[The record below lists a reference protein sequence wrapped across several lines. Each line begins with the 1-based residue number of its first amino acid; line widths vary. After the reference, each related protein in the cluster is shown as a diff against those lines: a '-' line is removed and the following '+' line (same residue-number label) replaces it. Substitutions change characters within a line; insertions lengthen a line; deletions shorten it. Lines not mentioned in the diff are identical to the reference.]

1 MSTTRILTLFGEE
14 IVNEPAKP
22 AAKGR
27 VRSKDALVQ
36 EGDDSENEYTISE
49 NPVENNDTFTTPV
62 IVKENTLFYAVV
74 DGSTETSQTDT
85 LIDALHGND
94 AEQTSEFNTTIDKE
108 AEEIYSDVLPD
119 GNNSTDEDYNN
130 STIDDSEASTTIA
143 EYEIV
148 IAQYEN
154 QVLLSSTESETD
166 SESPLADVI
175 TEQVSKPIKPAKKEK
190 NTPED
195 IIPEDWSG
203 EKKYYTIGEV
213 ADFFKVKT
221 SHIRFWTNEF
231 KLKVRTTRKGDRL
244 FTPEQVKELRAIY
257 HLTKERGF
265 TISGAKAKLKTKNNM
280 DVTTVDLKTSLLLLK
295 TKLIALRKQ
304 LG

>member
-36 EGDDSENEYTISE
+36 EGDESENEYCISE
-49 NPVENNDTFTTPV
+49 NPVENNDTLTTPV
-62 IVKENTLFYAVV
+62 VVEENTLFYAVV
-74 DGSTETSQTDT
+74 DSSKESSPADT
-85 LIDALHGND
+85 QIEALQDND
-94 AEQTSEFNTTIDKE
+94 AEQTFEFNTIIDKE
-108 AEEIYSDVLPD
+108 AADIYIDVLPE

-130 STIDDSEASTTIA
+130 SIADESEASTTIA
-143 EYEIV
+143 EHDIA

-154 QVLLSSTESETD
+154 QLFSPSTESETD
-166 SESPLADVI
+166 KESPLADVT
-175 TEQVSKPIKPAKKEK
+175 TEQVSKPTKPAKKEK

-265 TISGAKAKLKTKNNM
+265 TINGAKAKLKTKNNM
-280 DVTTVDLKTSLLLLK
+280 DVTTVDLKSSLVLLK

>member
-1 MSTTRILTLFGEE
+1 MR
-14 IVNEPAKP
+14 A
-22 AAKGR
+22 
-27 VRSKDALVQ
+27 KDASVQ
-36 EGDDSENEYTISE
+36 EGEEYENENTSSVIII
-49 NPVENNDTFTTPV
+49 ENNETPASSV
-62 IVKENTLFYAVV
+62 TVEEYTLFDTAI
-74 DGSTETSQTDT
+74 DDNTETPISYTMT
-85 LIDALHGND
+85 EALQGND
-94 AEQTSEFNTTIDKE
+94 AEQTSVYNSITDKE

-119 GNNSTDEDYNN
+119 DTDEEYNN
-130 STIDDSEASTTIA
+130 SIVADDDLTSPII
-143 EYEIV
+143 EYDITV
-148 IAQYEN
+148 AQYEN
-154 QVLLSSTESETD
+154 QLLSPSTESETD
-166 SESPLADVI
+166 RKSPLTDVT
-175 TEQVSKPIKPAKKEK
+175 TEQVSKPTKPAKKEK

-203 EKKYYTIGEV
+203 EKKYYSIGEV
-213 ADFFKVKT
+213 ADVFKVKT

-265 TISGAKAKLKTKNNM
+265 TINGAKAKLKTKNNM
-280 DVTTVDLKTSLLLLK
+280 DVTTVDLKSSLVLLK

>member
-27 VRSKDALVQ
+27 VRSKDAAVQ
-36 EGDDSENEYTISE
+36 DGEESENENTSSDLII
-49 NPVENNDTFTTPV
+49 ENNETPASSVTVEEITLIDTA
-62 IVKENTLFYAVV
+62 IDDNTEMPP
-74 DGSTETSQTDT
+74 SDT
-85 LIDALHGND
+85 LIEALQSND
-94 AEQTSEFNTTIDKE
+94 AEQTSEDNSITDKE
-108 AEEIYSDVLPD
+108 AEEIYNDALPD
-119 GNNSTDEDYNN
+119 DTDEKYNN
-130 STIDDSEASTTIA
+130 SIVADSELTAPVT
-143 EYEIV
+143 EYDIDV
-148 IAQYEN
+148 AQYEN
-154 QVLLSSTESETD
+154 LFLLSSTESETD
-166 SESPLADVI
+166 SESPLADV
-175 TEQVSKPIKPAKKEK
+175 TSEQVSKPTKPAKKEK
-190 NTPED
+190 NTTED
-195 IIPEDWSG
+195 IIPEDWNG

-244 FTPEQVKELRAIY
+244 FTPEQVRELRAIY

>member
-27 VRSKDALVQ
+27 MRAKDASVQ
-36 EGDDSENEYTISE
+36 EGEEYENENTSSVIII
-49 NPVENNDTFTTPV
+49 ENNETPASSV
-62 IVKENTLFYAVV
+62 TVEEYTLFDTAI
-74 DGSTETSQTDT
+74 DDNTETPISYTMT
-85 LIDALHGND
+85 EALQGND
-94 AEQTSEFNTTIDKE
+94 AEQTSVYNSITDKE

-119 GNNSTDEDYNN
+119 DTDEEYNN
-130 STIDDSEASTTIA
+130 SIVADDDLTSPII
-143 EYEIV
+143 EYDITV
-148 IAQYEN
+148 AQYEN
-154 QVLLSSTESETD
+154 QLLSPSTESETD
-166 SESPLADVI
+166 RKSPLTDVT
-175 TEQVSKPIKPAKKEK
+175 TEQVSKPTKPAKKEK

-280 DVTTVDLKTSLLLLK
+280 DVTTVDLKSSLVLLK